1 MYGKVI
7 IEQCNNATYNA
18 YIWDVVAYPFYI
30 DCRLYLAL
38 GVLWIILSVASR
50 ILQGFALGL
59 FPGEWQLEVMWG
71 DATIDQK
78 LLVPLAAV
86 CIVGF
91 LFFDLVYLAAV
102 VNYSIQSVFNIKYI
116 RAVTEMIAGKNQ
128 KYSNLDIAIK
138 VCNTLHSVSE
148 WIEGACLNFC
158 NQRGYMVL
166 KYQLETSVAF
176 YPRLKLVFE
185 NCISYMLLPAEK
197 PPLQPERSMK
207 VNQWANL
214 V

>member
-1 MYGKVI
+1 MHMR
-7 IEQCNNATYNA
+7 CCCL
-18 YIWDVVAYPFYI
+18 PFYI
-30 DCRLYLAL
+30 DCRLNLAL

-59 FPGEWQLEVMWG
+59 FPGEWHLEVMWG
-71 DATIDQK
+71 DATIDQN

-102 VNYSIQSVFNIKYI
+102 VNYSIQSAFNIKYI

-138 VCNTLHSVSE
+138 VCNTVHSVSE
-148 WIEGACLNFC
+148 
-158 NQRGYMVL
+158 
-166 KYQLETSVAF
+166 
-176 YPRLKLVFE
+176 
-185 NCISYMLLPAEK
+185 
-197 PPLQPERSMK
+197 
-207 VNQWANL
+207 
-214 V
+214 